1 VTRQVPSDEGC
12 PKLQQPTAE
21 GPVGTP
27 KGLTTVAGVVVVAA
41 EVDVILVKV
50 VVLLLDVVVVVVVV
64 VAVAVAVTQ
73 LLGVATVVAVTE
85 LLATVISTVAD
96 SAALVETQLTLLLNL
111 ILLGN
116 GKRVATVKVTLTVV
130 GARAVGA
137 SAAARREETD
147 GSGIVS
153 RTTALLLV
161 VGRGEGDLSTNS
173 LKVRKATDGG
183 KVRRVNVVPQLGAV
197 AGDLLHHDRVAK
209 LGQETVDTLN
219 SGIGNLTLL
228 QRAVHVPFLANA
240 TLNEVG
246 DELRA
251 DEVHEGVSNVEVVAE
266 VDTEVREVVMTLGGS
281 VEEQL
286 QVLEVN
292 TVRDV
297 AQHDG
302 GTDIDAGL
310 DLHQVDGLGLVPS
323 PELHVRLV
331 DRGVSG
337 QGPPVGL
344 DAARRM
350 ATVTTTV
357 ATTVVTTTETAG
369 SVVATM
375 TRSIATSLRTGGV
388 VVVAVIGLTGDG
400 KVLSSVHKVNHTRSG
415 RMNVALVTR
424 CNILLYA
431 HSHGVLKLL
440 VRTQEGRGKEC
451 GGAKEE
457 ENNDLR
463 RSKQHPCQPNQQ

>member
-73 LLGVATVVAVTE
+73 LLGVTTVVAVTE

-350 ATVTTTV
+350 ATVTTT
-357 ATTVVTTTETAG
+357 ETAG
-369 SVVATM
+369 GVVVTM